1 MTFEKSV
8 PAIEPQREIFAA
20 TVMGGEDA
28 SRAYNLSVG
37 LHFAGAL
44 DMAALQT
51 ALTQLVDRHEALRG
65 FFSSDGQTL
74 FVRPQSSQGGGT
86 PQLPLTDLSQLAESE
101 REARLMALRAQDA
114 DTAFDLENG
123 PLLRAQVVKLASD
136 VHHLLLTAHHIAVD
150 GWSWDVILREL
161 GALYAAAHANVDATL
176 DSAPSFSQY
185 ALDMQAAESDAS
197 RAEAQRYWL
206 KQFASTP
213 SDLDLPTDR
222 RRPAVKTYASRR
234 VDLVLPKDLTDK
246 VKKTGAKLG
255 ASFFVTML
263 AGLAALL
270 HRLTRQDDLVIGIP
284 AAGQV
289 AAGEFN
295 LVGHAVNTLPLRF
308 TMADGMSFAQLV
320 KAAQETMLDGVDH
333 QQLSFG
339 ALVQRLALKR
349 DPSRLPLMNVLFNLG
364 KFAQG
369 SELGFTGL
377 DVSVFWNP
385 RHFENFE
392 LSINISE
399 LPGETVVEVQYNSD
413 LFDHETVHR
422 WLASLQTLL
431 AFAADAPD
439 TRLDRLNMLTPQ
451 EVVQIESWNRTV
463 APYERTALVHELFE
477 TQADKSKEKVALV
490 FEGQSLSY
498 GDLDARAN
506 QIAHALR
513 EAGVTAG
520 SLVGLCAERSTD
532 MVAAFLGILKAG
544 GAYVPLDPGYPKD
557 RLGFMIEDSQMPVLL
572 TTASL
577 KDTLGQHCAK
587 VITLETTHA
596 APRTR
601 IEGKATDAE
610 QPAYIIYT
618 SGSTGKPK
626 GVMVPH
632 RAVSNFITTIHQQP
646 GLSAGD
652 VMLAVTTLSFDIAVL
667 ELHVSLCAGAKIIVA
682 SRDEAQDGAALL
694 RLTEQATI
702 MQATP
707 STWRLLIAAGWRGRP
722 HPANGLPAFKALVG
736 GEALPQDL
744 AEQLIERTG
753 ELWNMYG
760 PTETTVWSTCQRVE
774 RGQPIR
780 IGKPMAN
787 TTLEVLDANLARQP
801 IGIIGELHLGGD
813 GVTLGYLHRPELSA
827 ERFIDDPFRSGQ
839 KLYKTGDL
847 ARWMSDG
854 TVDYLG
860 RNDNQVKV
868 RGYRIELG
876 EIEATLARHPAIAV
890 TAVIVREDVAGDARI
905 VAYVV
910 PRDDTDY
917 TDTELRKHLRKTLP
931 DYMVPQHF
939 VELDRLPLTPNG
951 KVDRKALPAPAG
963 AGADARVVVAPR
975 TDAERMLAEL
985 FQDTLKLGGVS
996 VHDNFFDLGGHSL
1009 LCFQVIA
1016 KVQEKTGVR
1025 LNPRLML
1032 LNSLEQT
1039 AAFLMQEQA
1048 GGTAGSVIQEDAK
1061 SKPLPGKPVGFAQKM
1076 LQKIG
1081 LQQK

>member
-1 MTFEKSV
+1 M
-8 PAIEPQREIFAA
+8 
-20 TVMGGEDA
+20 
-28 SRAYNLSVG
+28 
-37 LHFAGAL
+37 
-44 DMAALQT
+44 
-51 ALTQLVDRHEALRG
+51 
-65 FFSSDGQTL
+65 
-74 FVRPQSSQGGGT
+74 
-86 PQLPLTDLSQLAESE
+86 
-101 REARLMALRAQDA
+101 
-114 DTAFDLENG
+114 
-123 PLLRAQVVKLASD
+123 
-136 VHHLLLTAHHIAVD
+136 
-150 GWSWDVILREL
+150 
-161 GALYAAAHANVDATL
+161 
-176 DSAPSFSQY
+176 
-185 ALDMQAAESDAS
+185 
-197 RAEAQRYWL
+197 
-206 KQFASTP
+206 
-213 SDLDLPTDR
+213 
-222 RRPAVKTYASRR
+222 
-234 VDLVLPKDLTDK
+234 
-246 VKKTGAKLG
+246 
-255 ASFFVTML
+255 
-263 AGLAALL
+263 
-270 HRLTRQDDLVIGIP
+270 
-284 AAGQV
+284 
-289 AAGEFN
+289 
-295 LVGHAVNTLPLRF
+295 
-308 TMADGMSFAQLV
+308 
-320 KAAQETMLDGVDH
+320 
-333 QQLSFG
+333 
-339 ALVQRLALKR
+339 
-349 DPSRLPLMNVLFNLG
+349 
-364 KFAQG
+364 
-369 SELGFTGL
+369 
-377 DVSVFWNP
+377 
-385 RHFENFE
+385 
-392 LSINISE
+392 
-399 LPGETVVEVQYNSD
+399 
-413 LFDHETVHR
+413 
-422 WLASLQTLL
+422 
-431 AFAADAPD
+431 
-439 TRLDRLNMLTPQ
+439 
-451 EVVQIESWNRTV
+451 
-463 APYERTALVHELFE
+463 
-477 TQADKSKEKVALV
+477 
-490 FEGQSLSY
+490 
-498 GDLDARAN
+498 
-506 QIAHALR
+506 
-513 EAGVTAG
+513 
-520 SLVGLCAERSTD
+520 
-532 MVAAFLGILKAG
+532 
-544 GAYVPLDPGYPKD
+544 
-557 RLGFMIEDSQMPVLL
+557 
-572 TTASL
+572 
-577 KDTLGQHCAK
+577 
-587 VITLETTHA
+587 ETTHA

-707 STWRLLIAAGWRGRP
+707 STWRLLIAAGWKGRA

-801 IGIIGELHLGGD
+801 IGIIGELHIGGD

-827 ERFIDDPFRSGQ
+827 ERFIDDPFRPGQ

-910 PRDDTDY
+910 PKDDTDY

-963 AGADARVVVAPR
+963 AAADARVVVAPR

-985 FQDTLKLGGVS
+985 FQDTLKLSGVS